1 MAILIYSNT
10 CPKCRFIRYVLG
22 LLNVF
27 KHLQFLAWNR
37 AVSSILL
44 NYFETEDEI
53 PYNFMLLDDDES
65 LHIGGPAIPL
75 IMIRLWRKY
84 VPKTLH
90 KKGIQT
96 NHW

>member
-1 MAILIYSNT
+1 MSILIYSNT
-10 CPKCRFIRYVLG
+10 CPKCRFIRKVLG
-22 LLNVF
+22 ALNLF
-27 KHLQFLAWNR
+27 GNLQFLAWNK
-37 AVSSILL
+37 AKSSILL
-44 NYFETEDEI
+44 EYFDNEDKV

-90 KKGIQT
+90 KENQQT